1 MQITRLASS
10 AVVVVTILMLSASC
24 NTPKSISVKQAIS
37 GEKNVVVEP
46 LNHNDDQRMK
56 YFFYE
61 AVEQQNKGNYDA
73 AFDLLTHCLT
83 INPNAAEV
91 YFTIASY

>member
-10 AVVVVTILMLSASC
+10 AVAVVAILILSASC
-24 NTPKSISVKQAIS
+24 DTPKSISVKQAIS

-56 YFFYE
+56 PKVLF
-61 AVEQQNKGNYDA
+61 
-73 AFDLLTHCLT
+73 AFMYYAY
-83 INPNAAEV
+83 N
-91 YFTIASY
+91 